1 MKYFKIFYNLTI
13 SIIFFLATH
22 ITEAYHIQVFSTLT
36 SSRYCEGF
44 VIDPDT
50 YNVLY
55 DTGFIDCTGTCKM
68 IDYNSPGK
76 FRVHINEYKWAK
88 RADGEQDTCY
98 EVSGNEVEW
107 SLDTVDCNK
116 FSGVSSCS

>member
-1 MKYFKIFYNLTI
+1 MKYFKIFFNLAI

-44 VIDPDT
+44 VNDPDT
-50 YNVLY
+50 HQVLY
-55 DTGFIDCTGTCKM
+55 DTDYIDCTGTCKM

-76 FRVHINEYKWAK
+76 FEVQINEYKNTRFAY
-88 RADGEQDTCY
+88 GEQDTCY
-98 EVSGNEVEW
+98 EVSGNEVDW
-107 SLDTVDCNK
+107 SLDPIDCNK